1 MDDPVK
7 QTNRNQLPPGP
18 GRPKGIPNKVS
29 RIAKEAIAQVFE
41 DLGSV
46 EAMTE
51 WARDNPTSFYNMYAK
66 LLPIQVDGAGENGE
80 HLISNVTI
88 SLVKAGASEG

>member
-1 MDDPVK
+1 MSESVK
-7 QTNRNQLPPGP
+7 KSKSNLPGPGP

-46 EAMTE
+46 DAMTA
-51 WARDNPTSFYNMYAK
+51 WARENPTPFYNMYAK

-80 HLISNVTI
+80 HLITNVTI
-88 SLVKAGASEG
+88 KLVKADESPD